1 LVYLNDATV
10 VTATADDQKLLL
22 LLTRRVLLLLHRK
35 LFEGAGSLQQVS
47 RILMSVGHITE

>member
-1 LVYLNDATV
+1 VYLNDATV